1 MIRPAHLLI
10 LAALAFPTQ
19 ARAADQDAGWL
30 DRSMDMARSAGA
42 SISGAWRDLTA
53 PVLPSDHLP
62 SSLSEDDRRFFAVLE
77 VLGLQLAEVTI
88 GKGWTGGATYRFV
101 SAREPSDVDLDQAE
115 RRYTAYLA
123 AASGFRARA
132 KQKIARQAL
141 DTALGGGF
149 TIAAME
155 ITLSPWPDAA
165 YQLTARNRP
174 PELGERRIIEN
185 TPKK

>member
-1 MIRPAHLLI
+1 LI
-10 LAALAFPTQ
+10 F
-19 ARAADQDAGWL
+19 
-30 DRSMDMARSAGA
+30 
-42 SISGAWRDLTA
+42 
-53 PVLPSDHLP
+53 
-62 SSLSEDDRRFFAVLE
+62 
-77 VLGLQLAEVTI
+77 
-88 GKGWTGGATYRFV
+88 GKH
-101 SAREPSDVDLDQAE
+101 P
-115 RRYTAYLA
+115 

-155 ITLSPWPDAA
+155 ITLSPWPDAT